1 MAIETYVS
9 VIILNVKRLNAP
21 IKRHRLTE
29 WMQNKTNIY
38 AVYNKLSLDLRT
50 YID

>member
-21 IKRHRLTE
+21 IKRHRVAE
-29 WMQNKTNIY
+29 WKKNNAHIN
-38 AVYNKLSLDLRT
+38 AA
-50 YID
+50 